1 MSISRKMY
9 SRFIQIKAFVSKKSF
24 YNSLL
29 AFLTIFF
36 FFGIMNV
43 YAQEDYK
50 IAPDFEGTK
59 QFHNE
64 ISGADPDEDNLTSS
78 GGLHLI
84 NNAWLAASL
93 LAGPEISE
101 YGSAIENNPNIPYDL
116 RRGVIGLT
124 EDAGDF
130 VYAAYPKVNVGEH
143 LAQQWVPGYA
153 EESTS
158 LYAATHDSGYKVLM
172 DSGIVG
178 LWNRV
183 LNLAYV
189 AFVLIMIVAGFMI
202 MFRHKLGGQ
211 TMVTIGNVLPGVITA
226 LILATFSFA
235 IAGLIIDLGGVLTG
249 LVSFILGGNDFEPT
263 SIAGWGRIMNA
274 AMGLGSL
281 EDFSLLS
288 VGGGLASLGLGGIG
302 KLLVA
307 LFVQVGWMAPI
318 ATGLVGLGVIG
329 LILFVVVLG
338 VVAFGALKVLIALY
352 KAYFS
357 LLLSVILG
365 PLQITLGAMPGNSH
379 MIKNWFLSILRN
391 VLVFPVILFIVNIP
405 NAIQASGTDIVLNFP
420 GKLVNEDPTS
430 YDPGGNFSATAALFI
445 FILKIFVLYFAAQ
458 APKFLEAW
466 FPPNSPK
473 AVGDGMAA
481 AKASLSKVP
490 LLGGLFK

>member
-29 AFLTIFF
+29 TFLTIFF

-84 NNAWLAASL
+84 NNGWLAASL

-101 YGSAIENNPNIPYDL
+101 YGSAVENNPNIPYDL

-263 SIAGWGRIMNA
+263 SIAGWGRIINS
-274 AMGLGSL
+274 AMGFGSL
-281 EDFSLLS
+281 ESTFNF
-288 VGGGLASLGLGGIG
+288 GQGSLGLAAIG
-302 KLLVA
+302 KGLAL
-307 LFVQVGWMAPI
+307 LFVNVGWMAPV
-318 ATGLVGLGVIG
+318 AGTVLGLGVVG

-379 MIKNWFLSILRN
+379 MIKNWFLSIFRN

-405 NAIQASGTDIVLNFP
+405 NAIQASGTDILLSFP
-420 GKLVNEDPTS
+420 GKLVNEDPNT
-430 YDPGGNFSATAALFI
+430 YNPDGLNATGLLFI

-490 LLGGLFK
+490 LIGGLFK

>member
-1 MSISRKMY
+1 MSITRNMY
-9 SRFIQIKAFVSKKSF
+9 GKVNKVIGFVKRRTF
-24 YNSLL
+24 VNSLM
-29 AFLTIFF
+29 AILTLFM
-36 FFGIMNV
+36 FFGVMNV

-50 IAPDFEGTK
+50 IAPNFEGGK
-59 QFHNE
+59 QFFNE
-64 ISGADPDEDNLTSS
+64 ISGADADEDNVTSS

-84 NNAWLAASL
+84 NNAWIAASVL
-93 LAGPEISE
+93 GGPEISE
-101 YGSAIENNPNIPYDL
+101 YGAVIENNPNIPYDL
-116 RRGVIGLT
+116 KRGVIGLT
-124 EDAGDF
+124 EDAGDY
-130 VYAAYPKVNVGEH
+130 VYAAYPTVNVAEH

-153 EESTS
+153 QESTS
-158 LYAATHDSGYKVLM
+158 LYAATHDSGYDVLLG
-172 DSGIVG
+172 SGIVG

-235 IAGLIIDLGGVLTG
+235 IAGFIIDIGGVLTG
-249 LVSFILGGNDFEPT
+249 LVSFILGGNGFEPT
-263 SIAGWGRIMNA
+263 SIAGWGRIINS

-281 EDFSLLS
+281 DFTFDF
-288 VGGGLASLGLGGIG
+288 GKGSLGLAAIG
-302 KLLVA
+302 KGLAL
-307 LFVQVGWMAPI
+307 LFVNVGWMAPV
-318 ATGLVGLGVIG
+318 AGTVLGLGVVG

-338 VVAFGALKVLIALY
+338 IVAFGALKVLIALY

-365 PLQITLGAMPGNSH
+365 PLQITLGAIPGNSH
-379 MIKNWFLSILRN
+379 MIKNWFLSIFRN

-405 NAIQASGTDIVLNFP
+405 NAIQASDSEVLLSFP
-420 GKLVNEDPTS
+420 GKLVNEDPNT
-430 YDPGGNFSATAALFI
+430 YNPDGLNITGALFI

-458 APKFLEAW
+458 APKFLEAF

-473 AVGDGMAA
+473 AVGEGVAA

-490 LLGGLFK
+490 LIGGLFK

>member
-1 MSISRKMY
+1 MSISLKIYNRFLKVKEFI
-9 SRFIQIKAFVSKKSF
+9 SRKSF
-24 YNSLL
+24 YNS
-29 AFLTIFF
+29 FLTFLTVFF

-43 YAQEDYK
+43 YAQEDIK

-64 ISGADPDEDNLTSS
+64 ISGADPEEDNMTSS

-84 NNAWLAASL
+84 NNGWLAVSL

-124 EDAGDF
+124 EDAGDY
-130 VYAAYPKVNVGEH
+130 VYAAYPKVNVAEH

-158 LYAATHDSGYKVLM
+158 LYAATHDSGYRVLL

-249 LVSFILGGNDFEPT
+249 LVAFILGGDGFEPT
-263 SIAGWGRIMNA
+263 SIAGLGRIMNA
-274 AMGLGSL
+274 AMGMGSL
-281 EDFSLLS
+281 GEFSLFTG
-288 VGGGLASLGLGGIG
+288 GGGLTSLGLGGIS

-307 LFVQVGWMAPI
+307 IFAQLGWMAPI

-329 LILFVVVLG
+329 LVLLVVVLG
-338 VVAFGALKVLIALY
+338 IVAFGALKVLIALY

-379 MIKNWFLSILRN
+379 MIKNWFLSIFRN

-405 NAIQASGTDIVLNFP
+405 NAIQASGSEVLLSFP
-420 GKLVNEDPTS
+420 GKLVNEDPNT
-430 YDPGGNFSATAALFI
+430 YNPDGLNATGDLFI

-458 APKFLEAW
+458 APKFLEAF

-481 AKASLSKVP
+481 AKGSLSKIP
-490 LLGGLFK
+490 LIGGLFK